1 MSVIFNRVG
10 RPPNTH
16 SSITLSNL
24 ALTRSFHSGRSRGK
38 PHSVLFFVSG
48 VFHFA
53 RTNSR
58 ISTLLN
64 HVPST
69 INCRPALTSRVNR
82 VRRHVASAGGNSVAS
97 IRTMCIP
104 TSSLASPTPTAA
116 FARLSTAA
124 MLDQGVARVKVC
136 PTISPLRS
144 ASHVLSPLVI
154 KRRRCSATR
163 QIGRVL
169 RHGGRLR
176 SVVSVL
182 NVSRLSSRSH
192 LAIGHTH
199 HIRHFLSRPF
209 TITRRFANIPKTVIS
224 VRSAVGKFGVVL
236 SNRISR
242 LPRRTFL
249 GIKAVRSTVT
259 GNRTLLGTTG
269 GWGSVRGRGVRLLV
283 MSPRGALFSR
293 GIRCIRLPK
302 DGKDFTMFRG
312 RTSLVSSLSGK
323 GVAFGGRKGVRRV
336 AVQKNFMRMSRGRMS
351 MYIARWVLI
360 EGRGGGPCAQCFLL
374 IVCELLAALCNSKR
388 AKGRYR

>member
-1 MSVIFNRVG
+1 MSCGRIRGSRTALICKRVG

-16 SSITLSNL
+16 SSVTLSKL
-24 ALTRSFHSGRSRGK
+24 AITRSFHSHGGNSDGK

-69 INCRPALTSRVNR
+69 IKCRPALTARVKR

-97 IRTMCIP
+97 MRTICMP

-124 MLDQGVARVKVC
+124 MLDHGVARLNVC
-136 PTISPLRS
+136 PTMSPLRS
-144 ASHVLSPLVI
+144 ASHVLSPLVM
-154 KRRRCSATR
+154 KRRRCSITR
-163 QIGRVL
+163 HIGRVL

-182 NVSRLSSRSH
+182 NVSRLDSRSH
-192 LAIGHTH
+192 RAMGHTH
-199 HIRHFLSRPF
+199 QIRQFLSRPF
-209 TITRRFANIPKTVIS
+209 TMTRRFANIPNIVIS

-236 SNRISR
+236 SNRISC

-249 GIKAVRSTVT
+249 GMKAVRRTVRGKGGLLSTT
-259 GNRTLLGTTG
+259 DRG
-269 GWGSVRGRGVRLLV
+269 GWGW
-283 MSPRGALFSR
+283 M
-293 GIRCIRLPK
+293 
-302 DGKDFTMFRG
+302 
-312 RTSLVSSLSGK
+312 
-323 GVAFGGRKGVRRV
+323 
-336 AVQKNFMRMSRGRMS
+336 
-351 MYIARWVLI
+351 
-360 EGRGGGPCAQCFLL
+360 
-374 IVCELLAALCNSKR
+374 
-388 AKGRYR
+388 